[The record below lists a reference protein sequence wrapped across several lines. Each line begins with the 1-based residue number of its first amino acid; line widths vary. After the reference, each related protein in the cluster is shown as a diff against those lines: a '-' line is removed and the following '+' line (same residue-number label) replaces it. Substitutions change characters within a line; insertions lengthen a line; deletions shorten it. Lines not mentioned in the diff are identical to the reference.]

1 MSLLD
6 GFLGMKV
13 ETIIVSGGGGCK
25 LVRDVAIISSLDYNL
40 TFYRHGVSRASICQK
55 ALLVLFLVN

>member
-13 ETIIVSGGGGCK
+13 EAIIVSGGGGCK
-25 LVRDVAIISSLDYNL
+25 LVRDVAIIFSLDYNL
-40 TFYRHGVSRASICQK
+40 TFYQHRVSRASFCQK
-55 ALLVLFLVN
+55 ALLVLFPVN